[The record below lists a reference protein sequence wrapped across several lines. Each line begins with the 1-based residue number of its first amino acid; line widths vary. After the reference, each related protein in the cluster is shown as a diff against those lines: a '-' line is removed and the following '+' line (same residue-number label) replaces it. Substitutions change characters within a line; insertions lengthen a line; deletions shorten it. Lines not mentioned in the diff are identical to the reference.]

1 MEFLNRRR
9 SETGIED
16 QRSQLSSSFSEGTSR
31 FFSSMIAKKNGLL
44 NDLSSKFESVGAS
57 LMKSSPSSSSN
68 SSSYSS
74 GEEDH
79 KTSKQSS
86 LQCSADLT
94 GIKTRKEQDSV
105 AANLPSH
112 SRVSGHLQK
121 HQSSSDYSDNNTSE
135 DSHLLT
141 GVNIS
146 FDEPLYSPSKI
157 SHLSTS
163 ATMDKSLPTV
173 TSLLAQKEITL
184 SDLSKTPS
192 VSQGSNKSEEAV
204 TMADPGQQ
212 IGVDIVSSTDRRA
225 PKFTVAKRRSS
236 TVDEMLFDDYIEP
249 EAEPEPV
256 YADEAV
262 TKKKT
267 LLHMGDLI
275 SFDEPELEDF
285 HPRTLDSKEKIS
297 LPSVSSL
304 DSSEVDFGTSSYNQT
319 SVDSSEVE
327 FGGIPFHRTG
337 SHGSEKSW
345 SSSFSTDSQPDDLT
359 LNCMSFMKQF
369 VEKIFTNGEE
379 ISQTEKAQFGQ
390 LCQQAPGRLWFAR
403 YVNSQRVRTRKVE
416 ESIFF
421 RLVQYFAIV
430 LFECNEAEDFSPAKS
445 LMNMCFTFY
454 HENQHGKMRYKT
466 FLYSCLKEQ
475 SIWQSLRFWNAAFF
489 DAVQTERARQPVC
502 TSEDG
507 QETQYD
513 DNRFQENIMFGQLG
527 TFTCNMRAFGLGK
540 DLCLEFLR
548 KQSTIASLKEEQVQ
562 MLRDNVEKSKDH

>member
-9 SETGIED
+9 SESGTGIEE
-16 QRSQLSSSFSEGTSR
+16 QRSQVSSSFSEGTSR

-44 NDLSSKFESVGAS
+44 HDLSSKFESVGAS
-57 LMKSSPSSSSN
+57 LMKSSPSSSSS

-74 GEEDH
+74 GEEDPM
-79 KTSKQSS
+79 TFKQSS
-86 LQCSADLT
+86 LQHSTDLT
-94 GIKTRKEQDSV
+94 GTKTYKERDSV
-105 AANLPSH
+105 AAKLTSDA
-112 SRVSGHLQK
+112 RVSGHLKK

-135 DSHLLT
+135 ESHLPT

-157 SHLSTS
+157 SYLSNL
-163 ATMDKSLPTV
+163 AIIDKSLPTV
-173 TSLLAQKEITL
+173 TSLQAERGITL
-184 SDLSKTPS
+184 PDLSQTPT
-192 VSQGSNKSEEAV
+192 VSQGSNKSQEAV

-212 IGVDIVSSTDRRA
+212 NGADTALSTDRRA

-236 TVDEMLFDDYIEP
+236 TVDEMLFDDYV
-249 EAEPEPV
+249 EPEPEPEPTL
-256 YADEAV
+256 ADEAV

-285 HPRTLDSKEKIS
+285 HPRTRDSKEKIS

-304 DSSEVDFGTSSYNQT
+304 DSSEVEFGTSSYNQT
-319 SVDSSEVE
+319 SVDSSDVE

-337 SHGSEKSW
+337 SPGSEKSW

-359 LNCMSFMKQF
+359 LDCMSFMKQF
-369 VEKIFTNGEE
+369 VEKIFTNG
-379 ISQTEKAQFGQ
+379 
-390 LCQQAPGRLWFAR
+390 
-403 YVNSQRVRTRKVE
+403 
-416 ESIFF
+416 SIN
-421 RLVQYFAIV
+421 AH
-430 LFECNEAEDFSPAKS
+430 FSD
-445 LMNMCFTFY
+445 
-454 HENQHGKMRYKT
+454 QHGKTRYKT

-475 SIWQSLRFWNAAFF
+475 PIWQSLRFWNAAFF

-502 TSEDG
+502 T
-507 QETQYD
+507 
-513 DNRFQENIMFGQLG
+513 R

-548 KQSTIASLKEEQVQ
+548 KQSTIASLKE
-562 MLRDNVEKSKDH
+562 